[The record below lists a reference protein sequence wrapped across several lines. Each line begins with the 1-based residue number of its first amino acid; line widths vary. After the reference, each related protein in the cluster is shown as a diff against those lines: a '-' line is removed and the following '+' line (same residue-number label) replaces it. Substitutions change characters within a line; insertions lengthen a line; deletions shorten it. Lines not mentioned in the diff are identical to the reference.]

1 MTYPTTRQAVED
13 RFRAILT
20 GPLRKFLDKRPD
32 IYLRRLI
39 YSKLPMWAY
48 MYWELAND
56 WGDIPGIEEWEEKY
70 GKLNPANYSKFI
82 SQAVEAGK
90 AVPRHVLLQFQKGDP
105 QDAAQLQPYGNLP
118 GLYLSPYQLTLE
130 EWLGGAGSGK
140 DGEARWVEAIRA
152 AKQNRIPLHTD
163 VERSW
168 EIYQTRPKSDDVI
181 AQLPYLMNAEKKY
194 QGEERE
200 AGYYHGKIH
209 DLIIKHFK
217 DEYKLSMGDG
227 WVKRTDMEKNKLF
240 WEIRDSLAGRAGVPA
255 HMLPAPDTSILE
267 AWKKMDQGAKAGDAK
282 KERAKVA
289 AKFPEYETRRAE
301 LKQALVE
308 WRKADYAV
316 TRTETFRHI
325 GGLARIGLSEGVR
338 YHRIEAD
345 LQRMEKETLGYA
357 LTPHRAYL

>member
-1 MTYPTTRQAVED
+1 
-13 RFRAILT
+13 
-20 GPLRKFLDKRPD
+20 
-32 IYLRRLI
+32 
-39 YSKLPMWAY
+39 MWAY

-56 WGDIPGIEEWEEKY
+56 WGDIPGIEEWEQRY
-70 GKLNPANYSKFI
+70 GKLNPENYSKFI
-82 SQAVEAGK
+82 SQVVEAGK

-140 DGEARWVEAIRA
+140 DGEARWVAAIQS
-152 AKQNRIPLHTD
+152 AKQHHIPLHTD

-168 EIYQTRPKSDDVI
+168 EIYQTRPKDDDI
-181 AQLPYLMNAEKKY
+181 TSQLPYLVNAEKKY
-194 QGEERE
+194 RGEERE

-209 DLIIKHFK
+209 DLLLRHFK

-227 WVKRTDMEKNKLF
+227 WVNRSGGEKDTLMYKIKDNLADKLG
-240 WEIRDSLAGRAGVPA
+240 IPS
-255 HMLPAPDTSILE
+255 HMLPLPTVAIHD
-267 AWKKMDQGAKAGDAK
+267 AWKKMDQGAKAKDIK

-301 LKQALVE
+301 LKQALDE

-316 TRTETFRHI
+316 TRTETFRHM
-325 GGLARIGLSEGVR
+325 GGLARIGLPEGVR